1 MSILDAAIALASR
14 VHAGQVDKAGKP
26 YILHPLRLMMKFD
39 GLEEQLVSL
48 LHDVVEDGDVTLDEL
63 RELGIPETA
72 VTAIDCLTKRQG
84 ESYDQFI
91 ARIRPNSLATKVK
104 IADIHDNLDLTR
116 LPVLRDKDLERA
128 AKYHR
133 ALLYLQKQPEL

>member
-63 RELGIPETA
+63 RGLGIPEVA
-72 VTAIDCLTKRQG
+72 VTAIDCLTKRPG
-84 ESYDQFI
+84 ESYEQFI
-91 ARIRPNSLATKVK
+91 DRIRPNPLATKVK

-116 LPVLRDKDLERA
+116 LPVVRDKDLERA

-133 ALLYLQKQPEL
+133 ALRYLQEQ

>member
-1 MSILDAAIALASR
+1 MSILDAAIALAAR

-26 YILHPLRLMMKFD
+26 YILHPLRLMMAFD

-63 RELGIPETA
+63 RALGIPETA
-72 VTAIDCLTKRQG
+72 VTAIDCLSKRPG
-84 ESYDQFI
+84 EAYEQFI
-91 ARIRPNSLATKVK
+91 ARIRPNPLATKVK
-104 IADIHDNLDLTR
+104 IADIRDNLDLTR
-116 LPVLRDKDLERA
+116 LPVVRDKDLERA

-133 ALLYLQKQPEL
+133 ALLYLLEPLES

>member
-63 RELGIPETA
+63 RKLGIPEAA
-72 VTAIDCLTKRQG
+72 VTAIDCLTKREG
-84 ESYDQFI
+84 ESYEQFI
-91 ARIRPNSLATKVK
+91 ARIRPNPLATQVK

-116 LPVLRDKDLERA
+116 LPVVRDKDLERA

-133 ALLYLQKQPEL
+133 ALLYLQAQ

>member
-1 MSILDAAIALASR
+1 MSILDAAIALASK

-26 YILHPLRLMMKFD
+26 YILHPLRLMMRFD

-63 RELGIPETA
+63 RELGISEA
-72 VTAIDCLTKRQG
+72 VVTAIDCLTKRQG
-84 ESYDQFI
+84 ESYEQFI
-91 ARIRPNSLATKVK
+91 ARIRPNPLATQVK

-116 LPVLRDKDLERA
+116 LPVVRDKDLERA

-133 ALLYLQKQPEL
+133 ALRYLQEQ

>member
-14 VHAGQVDKAGKP
+14 GHAGQVDKAGKP

-63 RELGIPETA
+63 RGLGIPEVV
-72 VTAIDCLTKRQG
+72 VTAIDCLTDRK
-84 ESYDQFI
+84 S
-91 ARIRPNSLATKVK
+91 V
-104 IADIHDNLDLTR
+104 
-116 LPVLRDKDLERA
+116 V
-128 AKYHR
+128 
-133 ALLYLQKQPEL
+133 

>member
-63 RELGIPETA
+63 RGLGIPEVV

-84 ESYDQFI
+84 ESYEQFI
-91 ARIRPNSLATKVK
+91 ARIRPNPLATKVK

-116 LPVLRDKDLERA
+116 LPVVRDKDLERA

-133 ALLYLQKQPEL
+133 ALRYLQEQ

>member
-1 MSILDAAIALASR
+1 MSILDAAIALAAR

-26 YILHPLRLMMKFD
+26 YIFHPLRLMMKFD

-63 RELGIPETA
+63 RKLGIPEAA

-84 ESYDQFI
+84 ESYEQFI
-91 ARIRPNSLATKVK
+91 ARIRPNPLATKVK
-104 IADIHDNLDLTR
+104 IADIQDNLDLTR
-116 LPVLRDKDLERA
+116 LPAVRDKDLERA

-133 ALLYLQKQPEL
+133 ALRHLQEQ

>member
-1 MSILDAAIALASR
+1 MSILDAAIALASK

-63 RELGIPETA
+63 RELGIPEA
-72 VTAIDCLTKRQG
+72 VVTAIDCLTKRQG
-84 ESYDQFI
+84 ESYEQFI
-91 ARIRPNSLATKVK
+91 ARIRPNPLATQVK

-116 LPVLRDKDLERA
+116 LPVVRDKDLERA

-133 ALLYLQKQPEL
+133 ALRYLQEQ

>member
-26 YILHPLRLMMKFD
+26 YILHPLRLMMKFW
-39 GLEEQLVSL
+39 LEEQLVSL
-48 LHDVVEDGDVTLDEL
+48 LHDVVEDGDVSLDEL
-63 RELGIPETA
+63 RELGVPEAA

-84 ESYDQFI
+84 ESYEQFI
-91 ARIRPNSLATKVK
+91 ARIRPNPLATKVK

-116 LPVLRDKDLERA
+116 LPVVQDKDLERA

-133 ALLYLQKQPEL
+133 ALLYLQAQ